1 MKFLLFFLHFFTVTL
16 SFNFNQLSRITNKMK
31 HMKNKIIDKNDAII
45 LKLMK
50 KRLQQKMFK
59 FYNNSP
65 IDDKLY
71 VFDNSTIDY
80 KLDVFDN
87 SPIDDKLYVF
97 DNSTI
102 DYKLDVFDN
111 STINDKLYVFDN
123 STIDAKLDVSY
134 NSSIIDSELL

>member
-31 HMKNKIIDKNDAII
+31 NMKNKIIDKNDAII

-50 KRLQQKMFK
+50 KRLQKKMFK

-65 IDDKLY
+65 IDDKL
-71 VFDNSTIDY
+71 
-80 KLDVFDN
+80 
-87 SPIDDKLYVF
+87 
-97 DNSTI
+97 
-102 DYKLDVFDN
+102 DVFDN
-111 STINDKLYVFDN
+111 ST
-123 STIDAKLDVSY
+123 SDAKVDVSY